1 MTVSGGSSVQT
12 VPDADENYTGGGGTG
27 EGGSYYEDKDGN
39 IIRGDEDKKTS
50 RGSDAKSTGYDGTI
64 LMKQQKILL
73 TDMRYKLHILTLM
86 ETMLQSLNYVLESSR
101 MASML

>member
-1 MTVSGGSSVQT
+1 MMNYVEVSIPYPRSMTISGAASVQT

-50 RGSDAKSTGYDGTI
+50 RGSDAKSTGYLSLI
-64 LMKQQKILL
+64 
-73 TDMRYKLHILTLM
+73 HI
-86 ETMLQSLNYVLESSR
+86 
-101 MASML
+101 